1 MQHVYRIK
9 PKSISDQKTVV
20 EDVLECIEPA
30 IIRKACTSARTRF
43 ELMIRKNGGRF
54 EHKKTALKPLV
65 DYRDH

>member
-20 EDVLECIEPA
+20 EDVLDPA